1 MVQPTAVTTLNEL
14 SQFPISNDIGIKSLL
29 LHYMYQTQ
37 SWYTDVPWCSGQ
49 TQSVFYRSFAAKKK
63 VNKLQVIWDCY
74 HVTCHLGVAQNKN
87 VFLTLLYHHHLNISV
102 WVLLQHVQ
110 NAQSDCMRPTTCAT
124 ECVPVHFQHQQW
136 LQSWPVVTDTLLLV
150 CHCDVFSS
158 ICNPKEI

>member
-1 MVQPTAVTTLNEL
+1 MSYLSSQSLMTLV
-14 SQFPISNDIGIKSLL
+14 SNHCYYIICIKPKADI
-29 LHYMYQTQ
+29 QT
-37 SWYTDVPWCSGQ
+37 YHDVVAKRKVCSTGHLQ
-49 TQSVFYRSFAAKKK
+49 QKKK

-136 LQSWPVVTDTLLLV
+136 LQSWPLVTDTLLLV